1 MKMKLFA
8 IALVLSGS
16 AVAGPLD
23 PWWML
28 YKVKGGDIIFR
39 KGPYN
44 GKYAC
49 EGDKYSL
56 SYNHEFIRCA
66 Q

>member
-1 MKMKLFA
+1 MRIFA

-56 SYNHEFIRCA
+56 SYNHEVIRCA